1 VKYALEGDGW
11 GMIDHWMRS
20 IRDVYRIHA
29 QELDEYKNVHDKM
42 RRLVEL
48 NVAEQVVNIF
58 KTPSVQHSVKHTA
71 FPKVHGLVY
80 DIETG
85 LLTNIP
91 VNLVTDPLHRYDHV
105 YLFSKPPTEK
115 SPHHNRSSSEHKRS
129 DSKILATTNRLC
141 GNGHHHVVDL
151 VDQHGSMPPSSAG
164 GVERPPPNEYIRRT
178 SFEDPQCQQ
187 ILTNKKH

>member
-11 GMIDHWMRS
+11 GMIDHWMRN
-20 IRDVYRIHA
+20 IRDVYRIHV
-29 QELDEYKNVHDKM
+29 QELDEYKDPNEKM

-58 KTPSVQHSVKHTA
+58 KTPSVQHSVKHTG

-80 DIETG
+80 DIASG

-91 VNLVTDPLHRYDHV
+91 VDLVTDPLHRYDHV

-115 SPHHNRSSSEHKRS
+115 NPHHSQTSSHHKRS
-129 DSKILATTNRLC
+129 DTKAISTPSDKLCCSSHTEKEEAATTTTTA
-141 GNGHHHVVDL
+141 VAAA
-151 VDQHGSMPPSSAG
+151 QQPSSSELSA
-164 GVERPPPNEYIRRT
+164 
-178 SFEDPQCQQ
+178 Q
-187 ILTNKKH
+187 